1 MNLAAPFIQRPVASS
16 LIASAI
22 LLLGL
27 LCWRLLPV
35 SPLPAVDFPMIVV
48 SASLPGA
55 SPESMAATVATPLER
70 ALGSIAG
77 IRQISSSSN
86 QGSAQVR
93 LEFELDRNVDE
104 AARDVQAAI
113 NAVRGQLPSG
123 MPGNPSYRKFN
134 PSQAPVM
141 ALALSSDNL
150 AASVLYDAA
159 ATVIA
164 QKLLQIQG
172 VGEVEV
178 TGASLPAVRVQLNP
192 AMLSHF
198 GIALD
203 EVRSAISS
211 ANATVPVGLVE
222 HNEQRWQL
230 ATNQTMRRASD
241 YQNLLV
247 KVVNGAPIYLSDV
260 ATVSDSTENRYSAGF
275 HNEKSAVI
283 LQISRRTG
291 ANIVATI
298 DAIQAALP
306 QLQAL
311 VPADAELAVVMDRS
325 PVIRAT
331 LSEAQLSLF
340 MSVLLVVLV
349 VWLFLGKL
357 RTALIPSLAIPVSLI
372 GAFVVMYLCDFSLN
386 NLSVMA
392 LIVAAGL
399 VVDDAIVVLE
409 NIKRH
414 IETGLSPLEAAKKGA
429 AEVGFT
435 LVAMNS
441 ALIVV
446 FLSILFMGGLVERLF
461 REFSITLA
469 GAMLI
474 SLFISL
480 TLTPSLS
487 ALLLQKNV
495 QSAATD
501 TQQQAS
507 QPSLFQRFS
516 QKYQRS
522 LGWVLQ
528 FKKSVLTLMVLVFGA
543 NAWLYSQLPGG
554 MLPDQ
559 DTGQLSGFVR
569 GDDGFSFQ
577 VMQPKIEEFRQLL
590 LKDPA
595 VADVTGASGGA
606 MGLSNSWMRVRLKP
620 LSERGVSAQDV
631 VNRVRMSAPKVPGAM
646 LFLSVEQDIRLS
658 SPWNSSDYE
667 LLLLSGELKP
677 LREWG
682 KKAAEAMKELPELVD
697 VDAPGGEDAQ
707 QVVLQIDRE
716 AAQRLGVDMRTVA
729 TMLNNSF
736 SQRQVATLYDEMNQY
751 RVVMELAPGY
761 TAQPEVLKQLM
772 LISKDGSRVPLSAI
786 ASYDYG
792 LVSDRVRHDGQFA
805 SMGIGYGLAPDVTA
819 EQAAAAID
827 RMLAKLM
834 IPSVVHTVNGEDQRN
849 AMFKNSDNFWLMVG
863 VVLAV
868 YLVLGVLYESVVQP
882 LTIISTLPCAAIGAL
897 LALYITGSAFSL
909 IALLGLF
916 LLIGIVMKNAILLI
930 DFALAAERQ
939 GLPPQQAILQ
949 AATQRL
955 RPILMTNCAAVLG
968 AVPLL
973 LGMGEGSEL
982 RQPLGITIVGGLLVS
997 QLLTLYSTPVVYLL
1011 LSRFRRQPVLAAGGT
1026 EARQQL

>member
-1 MNLAAPFIQRPVASS
+1 MNLAAPFIQRPVASG

-77 IRQISSSSN
+77 IRRISSNSN
-86 QGSAQVR
+86 QGSTQVR

-198 GIALD
+198 GVALD

-211 ANATVPVGLVE
+211 ANATVPVGVVE
-222 HNEQRWQL
+222 QNGQRWQL

-241 YQNLLV
+241 YQKLV
-247 KVVNGAPIYLSDV
+247 VKYVNGAPIYLSDV

-283 LQISRRTG
+283 LQISRRSG

-298 DAIQAALP
+298 DAISAALP

-331 LSEAQLSLF
+331 LAEAQISL
-340 MSVLLVVLV
+340 MLSVLLVVLV

-357 RTALIPSLAIPVSLI
+357 RSALIPSLAIPVSLV

-414 IETGLSPLEAAKKGA
+414 IETGLSPLQAAKKGA

-461 REFSITLA
+461 REFSITLCA
-469 GAMLI
+469 AMLI

-487 ALLLQKNV
+487 ALLLQK
-495 QSAATD
+495 
-501 TQQQAS
+501 QQAKAPTQS
-507 QPSLFQRFS
+507 QKTTLFQNFAH
-516 QKYQRS
+516 KYQRS

-528 FKKSVLTLMVLVFGA
+528 YKKSVLTLMLLVFGA
-543 NAWLYSQLPGG
+543 NVWLYQQLPGG

-569 GDDGFSFQ
+569 GDDGFSYQ

-620 LSERGVSAQDV
+620 LSERGVSAQQV
-631 VNRVRMSAPKVPGAM
+631 VNRLRMSAPKVPGAM

-707 QVVLQIDRE
+707 QVVLSIDRE

-805 SMGIGYGLAPDVTA
+805 SMGIGYGLAPEVTA

-849 AMFKNSDNFWLMVG
+849 AMFQNEDNFWLMVG

-882 LTIISTLPCAAIGAL
+882 LTIISTLPCAGIGAL
-897 LALYITGSAFSL
+897 LALYLTGSAFSL

-939 GLPPQQAILQ
+939 GLTPEQAILQ
-949 AATQRL
+949 AANQRL

-1011 LSRFRRQPVLAAGGT
+1011 LSRFRRKKAGAADSLAAEG
-1026 EARQQL
+1026 

>member
-1 MNLAAPFIQRPVASS
+1 MNLAAPFIQRPVASG

-48 SASLPGA
+48 SAGLPGA

-203 EVRSAISS
+203 EVRSAING

-222 HNEQRWQL
+222 QNEQRWQL

-311 VPADAELAVVMDRS
+311 VPADAELSVVMDRS

-495 QSAATD
+495 QTAAKD

-507 QPSLFQRFS
+507 QPGLFQRFS
-516 QKYQRS
+516 LKYQRS
-522 LGWVLQ
+522 LSWVLNY
-528 FKKSVLTLMVLVFGA
+528 KKSVLTLMVLVFCA

-569 GDDGFSFQ
+569 GDDGFSYQ

-620 LSERGVSAQDV
+620 LSERGVSAQQV

-707 QVVLQIDRE
+707 QVVLHIDRE

-805 SMGIGYGLAPDVTA
+805 SMGIGYGLAPEVTA

-882 LTIISTLPCAAIGAL
+882 LTIISTLPCAGIGAL

-939 GLPPQQAILQ
+939 GLMPKQAILQ

-1011 LSRFRRQPVLAAGGT
+1011 LSRFRRKTATTAAVMT
-1026 EARQQL
+1026 AE